1 MKLPKQ
7 IKDFILRYEAMEL
20 RVNALEAS
28 LKKVQQMNVL
38 LSQENSIQSRLLSQ
52 VSILLQPRNA
62 VKFCDHF
69 HPNCSI
75 SHRRY
80 NYRKPAAVEST
91 NYHLVQKHT
100 NKDVIDPII
109 HSKAQEIS
117 PLAYPDQTIH
127 QANSIFIRKDVVES
141 NIENVGKDL
150 SPDEI
155 IENKLQESL
164 KNGTFDTAEYLEIC
178 RSGILPSSFNQAD
191 LYEESENDVPGN
203 YQ

>member
-1 MKLPKQ
+1 MKLPKR
-7 IKDFILRYEAMEL
+7 IESIVLKYEAMEQ
-20 RVNALEAS
+20 RMNALEVS
-28 LKKVQQMNVL
+28 LKKVQQKNVL
-38 LSQENSIQSRLLSQ
+38 LSQENSIQSRLLGQ
-52 VSILLQPRNA
+52 VSSLLQPRNA

-80 NYRKPAAVEST
+80 NYRKPADVEST
-91 NYHLVQKHT
+91 NYHLVQKHA

-127 QANSIFIRKDVVES
+127 QANSIFFRKDVVES
-141 NIENVGKDL
+141 NIENVEKDL

-155 IENKLQESL
+155 IENKLQAMM
-164 KNGTFDTAEYLEIC
+164 K
-178 RSGILPSSFNQAD
+178 
-191 LYEESENDVPGN
+191 DVE
-203 YQ
+203 